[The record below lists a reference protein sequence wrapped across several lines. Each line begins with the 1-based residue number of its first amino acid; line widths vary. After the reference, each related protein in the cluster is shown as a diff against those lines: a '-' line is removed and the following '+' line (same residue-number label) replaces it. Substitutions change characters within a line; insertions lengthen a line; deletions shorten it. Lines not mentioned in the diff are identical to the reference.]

1 MKQYLTGFFSAFC
14 ISISLFL
21 FLDKDIK
28 ASNDTKTDKIIIE
41 GPNGTTII
49 RGGTIE
55 LFNAKNQEILS
66 LGYNRKMDGQINI
79 KNNMGYNIVNIG
91 AHHGDGFGGNGVVSI
106 NNEHGEYGWS
116 VIGKVSPD
124 HYK

>member
-1 MKQYLTGFFSAFC
+1 MFNLLNG
-14 ISISLFL
+14 
-21 FLDKDIK
+21 IK
-28 ASNDTKTDKIIIE
+28 LIKSKNKTNNTQRTNPTKTDEIIIE

-79 KNNMGYNIVNIG
+79 KNNMGYNI
-91 AHHGDGFGGNGVVSI
+91 AVSYTHLTLPT
-106 NNEHGEYGWS
+106 NA
-116 VIGKVSPD
+116 
-124 HYK
+124 

>member
-66 LGYNRKMDGQINI
+66 LGYNRKMD
-79 KNNMGYNIVNIG
+79 
-91 AHHGDGFGGNGVVSI
+91 
-106 NNEHGEYGWS
+106 EHNCRRRQS
-116 VIGKVSPD
+116 QKVFNFFFRQKPT
-124 HYK
+124 